1 MPARNILAFGLAA
14 LSLSCSRWDLGLEV
28 PFVATWD
35 GAPLSCEGGERSLT
49 DLRFYISNPQVVT
62 ADGIVRDVGFAVERP
77 WQNDVVALIDLEDG
91 TGACENGTAEVATKL
106 VGIVRNGDYRTLRFT
121 VGVPFRVNHGNP
133 LTARPPLDDPD
144 MHWHWRS
151 GYKFLRAGVR
161 TESDGFWIHVGSAGC
176 EGTVGNITG
185 CRFPNRIEVEL
196 DGFVPGES
204 RVAIDLAKL
213 TAGIE
218 LGDGTRTDC
227 SSGPAEENCIAPF
240 RALGIDFA
248 TGIQDGVQGVFSLQ

>member
-1 MPARNILAFGLAA
+1 MPARNILALCLAA
-14 LSLSCSRWDLGLEV
+14 LSLSCSRWDLGLEI

-35 GAPLSCEGGERSLT
+35 GVPLTCDGGDRALT
-49 DLRFYISNPQVVT
+49 DLRFYISNPQLV
-62 ADGIVRDVGFAVERP
+62 ADDGKTRDIGFTVEKA
-77 WQNDVVALIDLEDG
+77 WQNDVVALIDLEDA
-91 TGACENGTAEVATKL
+91 TGACQNGTGEVAMQL
-106 VGIVRNGDYRTLRFT
+106 VGVARSGTYSTLRFT
-121 VGVPFRVNHGNP
+121 VGVPFRLNHGNP
-133 LTARPPLDDPD
+133 LAAPPPLDDPD

-161 TESDGFWIHVGSAGC
+161 NGPDSFWIHVGSAGC

-204 RVAIDLAKL
+204 RVAIDLARL
-213 TAGIE
+213 TAGTD
-218 LGDGTRTDC
+218 LGDGVATDC
-227 SSGPAEENCIAPF
+227 SSGPAEEACIAPF

-248 TGIQDGVQGVFSLQ
+248 TGQQDGAQTVFSLQ